1 MLKQKNMRGGGTDM
15 STSVLKIIENV
26 VKNNG
31 EKKAVKASFGEL
43 TYSQLW
49 KQSDN
54 LAAWLSLRLKDNK
67 KPIMVYGH
75 KSPQMIVC
83 FLACVKS
90 GRAYCPV
97 DISMPKDRIEEI
109 AIALDNELILAL
121 EPLTIENHEIV
132 SASAIELI
140 CSTEREIADLN
151 PVSGDDVY
159 YIIFTSG
166 STGRPKGVEITE
178 NNLRN
183 FVEWSMNLAGKTG
196 LEHITFM
203 NQAPFSFD
211 LSVMDLYTSLA
222 TGGTLVCLE
231 KSLQSDM
238 GAMFET
244 MKKSDINCWVSTPSF
259 AEMCLSDYNFKQ
271 DLMPELRLF
280 LFCGEKLTKDTVI
293 KLSQRFPKA
302 KIVNTYGPTESTVA
316 VTAIEVDEKV
326 LSNNENVP
334 IGKPKDGTRL
344 FIRDGEILISG
355 NTVGKGYYKNIE
367 KTSEAFVEIE
377 DEEGTKIRAYKT
389 GDKGYFDGENYFCT
403 GRKDFQVKLHGYRI
417 ELGDIEENL
426 IICPDVEQAVVLPKT
441 DGEKIKSLTAFVK
454 RSNEGITAK
463 LIKTAL
469 KEKLPVY
476 MIPKNIKFIENMPIT
491 ANGKIDRKK
500 LEAEF
505 I

>member
-1 MLKQKNMRGGGTDM
+1 M
-15 STSVLKIIENV
+15 STSVLKIIENIA
-26 VKNNG
+26 KNNG
-31 EKKAVKASFGEL
+31 EKTAVKSSLGEL

-49 KQSDN
+49 EQSDS

-67 KPIMVYGH
+67 KPVMVYGH

-83 FLACVKS
+83 FLACAKS

-109 AIALDNELILAL
+109 AIALDNELILAS
-121 EPLTIENHEIV
+121 EPLIMENHEIIG
-132 SASAIELI
+132 SSAIDLI
-140 CSTEREIADLN
+140 CKAEHKHGRESLT
-151 PVSGDDVY
+151 PVSGEDVY

-166 STGRPKGVEITE
+166 STGSPKGVEITE
-178 NNLRN
+178 SNLSS
-183 FVEWSMNLAGKTG
+183 FVEWSIGLAKKTG
-196 LEHITFM
+196 LDHITFM

-222 TGGTLVCLE
+222 SGGTLVCLE

-244 MKKSDINCWVSTPSF
+244 MKKSCINCWVSTPSF
-259 AEMCLSDYNFKQ
+259 AEMCMSDYNFKQ
-271 DLMPELRLF
+271 ELMPEMRLF
-280 LFCGEKLTKDTVI
+280 LFCGEKLTKETAV
-293 KLSQRFPKA
+293 KLTQRFPEA

-326 LSNNENVP
+326 LSNNEIIP
-334 IGKPKDGTRL
+334 IGMPKDGTRL
-344 FIRDGEILISG
+344 LIKDGEILISG
-355 NTVGKGYYKNIE
+355 NTVGKGYYKNVE
-367 KTSEAFVEIE
+367 KTAEAFVEME
-377 DEEGTKIRAYKT
+377 DDAGVKIRAYKT

-426 IICPDVEQAVVLPKT
+426 MVCPDVEQAVVLPKT

-454 RSNEGITAK
+454 RSNDNITAK

-476 MIPKNIKFIENMPIT
+476 MIPKNIKFIENMPMT